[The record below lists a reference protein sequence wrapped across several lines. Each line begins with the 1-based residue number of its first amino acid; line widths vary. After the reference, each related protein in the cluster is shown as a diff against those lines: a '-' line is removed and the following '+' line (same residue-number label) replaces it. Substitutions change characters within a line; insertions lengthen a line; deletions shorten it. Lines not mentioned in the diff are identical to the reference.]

1 MKTAIERIERRTRR
15 KKHVR
20 KNVSGTADR
29 PRLTVFRSNK
39 NIYAQLIDD
48 DAASTLASA
57 STMEKGIGLSG
68 CASNKAAAAK
78 VGEMIATRATEKGI
92 KKVVFDRNGYPYHG
106 RVQELADAARKAG
119 LEF

>member
-48 DAASTLASA
+48 DAAATLACA
-57 STMEKGIGLSG
+57 STMEKGIELSG
-68 CASNKAAAAK
+68 SASNKAAAAK

-92 KKVVFDRNGYPYHG
+92 KQVVFDRNGYPYHG